1 MFCGALELEQTRH
14 SDQISL
20 FTMSSEVTE
29 RLRLRDEAR
38 RAALE
43 EQRLEKEKI
52 TVEEHTTAY
61 FNEEFSKKRTSIEG
75 M

>member
-1 MFCGALELEQTRH
+1 
-14 SDQISL
+14 
-20 FTMSSEVTE
+20 MSNEVTE

-52 TVEEHTTAY
+52 TVEEHTTTY
-61 FNEEFSKKRTSIEG
+61 FIEEFSKKRASIEG
-75 M
+75 MWKWVYTMY